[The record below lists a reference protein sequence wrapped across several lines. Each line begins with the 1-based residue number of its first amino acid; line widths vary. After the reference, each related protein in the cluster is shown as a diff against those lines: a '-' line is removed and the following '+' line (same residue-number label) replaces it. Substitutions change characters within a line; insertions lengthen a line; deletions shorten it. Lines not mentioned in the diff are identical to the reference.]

1 MEGSP
6 NATRQFP
13 DHLLHWKVELLPLS
27 GLTCYKTDNSVNV
40 TEVSQKAS
48 FPPSAPCLQAGRVSR
63 LSGQSGKMEDCV
75 DAQSVTGRIS
85 PKIHASAVRFNNF
98 YERVM
103 NTNHKPPPAHLSK
116 QPHVEQSL

>member
-48 FPPSAPCLQAGRVSR
+48 FPPYPHPACR
-63 LSGQSGKMEDCV
+63 LDEFRACPDRAAKW
-75 DAQSVTGRIS
+75 RIAWM
-85 PKIHASAVRFNNF
+85 HNV
-98 YERVM
+98 
-103 NTNHKPPPAHLSK
+103 
-116 QPHVEQSL
+116 